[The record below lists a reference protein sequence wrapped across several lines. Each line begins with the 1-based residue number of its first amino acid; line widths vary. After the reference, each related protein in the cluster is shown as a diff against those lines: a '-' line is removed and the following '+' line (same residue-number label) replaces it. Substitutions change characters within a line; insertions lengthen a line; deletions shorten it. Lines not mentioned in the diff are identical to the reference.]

1 MGNFLRLASR
11 KTTVLDLGEGG
22 ELVVRTDIS
31 KGDFEALLARLPV
44 DMGGG
49 DNTGFTPLEA
59 DNFTTGV
66 FAMLVTGWNA
76 TDEDGNPVD
85 PTVENYLQLPREATT
100 ILDAKL
106 LDYFNSLSVTTEEKT
121 KSKKTV

>member
-11 KTTVLDLGEGG
+11 KTTTLDLGEGG

-31 KGDFEALLARLPV
+31 KGSFNALLARLPT
-44 DMGGG
+44 DMDGE
-49 DNTGFTPLEA
+49 NANFTPLEA

-66 FAMLVTGWNA
+66 FGMLVVGWNA

-85 PTVENYLQLPREATT
+85 PTVENYLQLPREVTT
-100 ILDAKL
+100 VIDSQL
-106 LDYFNSLSVTTEEKT
+106 LEYFNSLSVSETEK
-121 KSKKTV
+121 KSSAKAG

>member
-11 KTTVLDLGEGG
+11 KTTTLDLGEGG
-22 ELVVRTDIS
+22 ELVVKTDIS

-44 DMGGG
+44 DMGGDDG
-49 DNTGFTPLEA
+49 TGFTPLEA

-66 FAMLVTGWNA
+66 FAMLVKGWNA

-85 PTVENYLQLPREATT
+85 PTVENYLQLPREATA

-106 LDYFNSLSVTTEEKT
+106 LEYFNSLSVTNEEKT
-121 KSKKTV
+121 KSKKAG

>member
-11 KTTVLDLGEGG
+11 KTTTLDLGEGG

-31 KGDFEALLARLPV
+31 KGSFNALLARLPQ
-44 DMGGG
+44 DMSGS
-49 DNTGFTPLEA
+49 DNQFTPLEA

-66 FAMLVTGWNA
+66 FGMLVTGWNA

-85 PTVENYLQLPREATT
+85 PTVENYLQLPREVTSV
-100 ILDAKL
+100 IDEKL
-106 LDYFNSLSVTTEEKT
+106 LDYFNGLSVSEPEK
-121 KSKKTV
+121 KSSPKAG

>member
-11 KTTVLDLGEGG
+11 KTTTLDLGEGG

-31 KGDFEALLARLPV
+31 KGSFNALLARLPQ
-44 DMGGG
+44 DMDGE
-49 DNTGFTPLEA
+49 NANFTPLEA

-66 FAMLVTGWNA
+66 FGMLVVGWNA

-85 PTVENYLQLPREATT
+85 PTVENYLQLPREVTT
-100 ILDAKL
+100 VIDAQL
-106 LDYFNSLSVTTEEKT
+106 LEYFNNLSVSETEK
-121 KSKKTV
+121 KSSAKAG